1 MDYPVTRRASLKD
14 VLEALGVPHTEVYSL
29 AVNGQPAGFGHL
41 LGPEERVEAR
51 PGEPPVDVTAANALR
66 TSLARI
72 RFVADAN
79 VGRLAT
85 YLRLMGFDTAYDRS
99 FLDAEVVGL
108 AGRES
113 RVVLTR
119 DRGVLKRKAVQWGR
133 LVRAN
138 EPVEQTRDV
147 VRFFGLAG
155 LADPFTRCVRC
166 NAELAGVPKA
176 EVLHLLQPRTK
187 RYYQEFSHCPSCGRV
202 YWAGSHHER
211 MEEMFSRLTWEQ
223 EAIPG
228 PDGEADA

>member
-41 LGPEERVEAR
+41 LAPGELVEAG
-51 PGEPPVDVTAANALR
+51 PGEPPVDVTVPSALR
-66 TSLARI
+66 APLSRFG
-72 RFVADAN
+72 FVADAN

-99 FLDAEVVGL
+99 FLDGEVAEL
-108 AGRES
+108 AARED

-138 EPVEQTRDV
+138 EPVEQARDA
-147 VRFFGLAG
+147 VRFFGLAA
-155 LADPFTRCVRC
+155 LAAPFTRCVRC
-166 NAELAGVPKA
+166 NTELAGVSKA
-176 EVLHLLQPRTK
+176 EVLHLLQPKTK
-187 RYYQEFSHCPSCGRV
+187 RYYQEFSRCPSCGRI

-211 MEEMFSRLTWEQ
+211 MVEMFSRLTWGQNSALE
-223 EAIPG
+223 
-228 PDGEADA
+228 PDGEDGG